1 MLVLCALI
9 YIEVVEQCAT
19 ERTLG
24 EHTLDSVAN
33 NLVDTVLASTEVG
46 RSVEALTTGIAGI
59 AGVNLVSFLLT
70 SEANLSGIDNDYV
83 VKFGLYLP
91 RSNFATFE
99 QRRPTIWSVASIT
112 THSLVAV
119 SLLTEIVL

>member
-33 NLVDTVLASTEVG
+33 NLVDTVLASTEIG

-83 VKFGLYLP
+83 VSTVHVGSKVWLVL
-91 RSNFATFE
+91 TTE
-99 QRRPTIWSVASIT
+99 Q
-112 THSLVAV
+112 LCN
-119 SLLTEIVL
+119 L